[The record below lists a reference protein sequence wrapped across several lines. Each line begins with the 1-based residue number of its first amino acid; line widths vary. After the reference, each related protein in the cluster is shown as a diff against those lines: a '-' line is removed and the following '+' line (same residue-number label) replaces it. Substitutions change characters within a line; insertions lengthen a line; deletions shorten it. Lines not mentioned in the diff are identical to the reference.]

1 MEEEDGGGGG
11 AQVRGC
17 LMGKGLVEGMVEGTG
32 SWLDT
37 FVGSF
42 FDGELSSASFVLDA
56 AIVHTFV
63 HESTGIERCSS
74 QMSSQRLV

>member
-1 MEEEDGGGGG
+1 MG
-11 AQVRGC
+11 A
-17 LMGKGLVEGMVEGTG
+17 
-32 SWLDT
+32 
-37 FVGSF
+37 F